1 MIVDIFIPC
10 YVDQFSPETG
20 FNMVKVLERVGCA
33 VHYNVEQTC
42 CGQPAFSAGYWDDC
56 KEIGEKF
63 IKEFLNDRYI
73 VSPSTACAGFVR
85 NQYPEMFHNSVLHN
99 EYKQVQKNM
108 YEFSDFLVNV
118 LKITN
123 LGAILEGKAVIMD
136 TCTALRNYGVKN
148 ELRILLSKVRGLEI
162 VELNGAE
169 VCCGFGGTFSVKFDE
184 VAATLAASK
193 LEQVMKT
200 GAKYIIS
207 TDYSCLMHLKGF
219 AVKNGID
226 IQLLHIADVLATGW
240 D

>member
-1 MIVDIFIPC
+1 
-10 YVDQFSPETG
+10 
-20 FNMVKVLERVGCA
+20 
-33 VHYNVEQTC
+33 
-42 CGQPAFSAGYWDDC
+42 
-56 KEIGEKF
+56 
-63 IKEFLNDRYI
+63 
-73 VSPSTACAGFVR
+73 
-85 NQYPEMFHNSVLHN
+85 
-99 EYKQVQKNM
+99 M

-123 LGAILEGKAVIMD
+123 LGAILDGKAVILD
-136 TCTALRNYGVKN
+136 SCTALRNYGVKN

-184 VAATLAASK
+184 VASTLAASK

-219 AVKNGID
+219 AVKNGLD
-226 IQLLHIADVLATGW
+226 IQMLHIADVLASGW